1 MFLGFTQFNIL
12 IGLFWFKDLST
23 HCSILLFF
31 TELCEELALAN
42 SIRDFSENH
51 EEINETSDEAITY
64 LVKYIGQTPVKSSRS
79 EETTSSAVKK
89 IISKSNKKLQR
100 VALAISP
107 KGIEMSDHITGEN
120 ILQVSIYRISYC
132 SADASHSHV
141 FAFIESWT
149 MGGNMTEMDQA
160 EAEKNAFTGAE
171 NENEEGTLVCHAF
184 LCQKRKMA
192 QTVTLTVARSFER
205 AYQVWQNQQWQMERK
220 NKKNEENCKKELI
233 IPVNANK
240 IDEHHAAL
248 IDLNTD
254 LAEISYCKNDA
265 REYLQN
271 TWVSV
276 APYSIKK
283 E

>member
-1 MFLGFTQFNIL
+1 M
-12 IGLFWFKDLST
+12 
-23 HCSILLFF
+23 
-31 TELCEELALAN
+31 CEELALAN

-51 EEINETSDEAITY
+51 EELVESSDEAITY
-64 LVKYIGQTPVKSSRS
+64 IVKYIGQTTVKSSRS

-89 IISKSNKKLQR
+89 IISKANKKLQR

-120 ILQVSIYRISYC
+120 LLQVSIYRISYC

-141 FAFIESWT
+141 FAFIESCPT
-149 MGGNMTEMDQA
+149 SEEGKTTDQA
-160 EAEKNAFTGAE
+160 EAEKNAFTGVE
-171 NENEEGTLVCHAF
+171 NENEEGKLICHAF

-205 AYQVWQNQQWQMERK
+205 AYQVWQNLQWQMERK
-220 NKKNEENCKKELI
+220 NKRNERVCEKREAKAVEN
-233 IPVNANK
+233 V
-240 IDEHHAAL
+240 EHNAAL

-254 LAEISYCKNDA
+254 LAEISYVKNDA

-271 TWVSV
+271 TWVG
-276 APYSIKK
+276 PFDEMPLIKM
-283 E
+283 